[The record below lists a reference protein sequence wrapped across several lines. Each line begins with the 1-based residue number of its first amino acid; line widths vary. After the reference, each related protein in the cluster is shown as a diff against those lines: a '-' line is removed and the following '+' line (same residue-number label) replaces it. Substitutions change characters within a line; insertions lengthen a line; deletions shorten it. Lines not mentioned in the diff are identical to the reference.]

1 MVRAKSFAR
10 KLYVG
15 LVCFLLYAP
24 LVILFVCSFNQ
35 SKARTVWGG
44 FTFRWYGE
52 LFHNEEV
59 ITAVTTS
66 LLLTTTASMLAT
78 LLGTLVCIAMTSMK
92 RRQIRLIEA
101 TADIPLLNADIVTGI
116 AIMLLFARFLSLG
129 WMSVFIAHVT
139 LGLPYVILNVM
150 PRFFQ
155 MDPNIYEAAQDLG
168 ASPVYA
174 FFRVVL
180 PEIFPGILAGFFL
193 AFTIS
198 MDDFVVTYFT
208 KGPGMNTIS
217 TMLYQQLRR
226 GINPQMYALSTLLF
240 LMILILIG
248 LSNRLSETQ
257 MKEVRKR

>member
-1 MVRAKSFAR
+1 MVKAKTFVQ
-10 KLYVG
+10 KCYVG
-15 LVCFLLYAP
+15 LICFLLYAP
-24 LVILFVCSFNQ
+24 LFILFVCSFNN

-44 FTFRWYGE
+44 FTLRWYTG

-59 ITAVTTS
+59 INAVTTS
-66 LLLTTTASMLAT
+66 LLLTTMASLLAT
-78 LLGTLVCIAMTSMK
+78 LLGTLVCLAMTSMK
-92 RRQIRLIEA
+92 KRSVKMIEA
-101 TADIPLLNADIVTGI
+101 TANIPLLNADIVTGI
-116 AIMLLFARFLSLG
+116 AIMLLFARFVSLG
-129 WMSVFIAHVT
+129 FMSVFIAHVT

-150 PRFFQ
+150 PRFYQ

-168 ASPVYA
+168 ASPIYA

-240 LMILILIG
+240 LVIMLLIG
-248 LSNRLSETQ
+248 LSNRLSEFQ
-257 MKEVRKR
+257 MKEVPQR